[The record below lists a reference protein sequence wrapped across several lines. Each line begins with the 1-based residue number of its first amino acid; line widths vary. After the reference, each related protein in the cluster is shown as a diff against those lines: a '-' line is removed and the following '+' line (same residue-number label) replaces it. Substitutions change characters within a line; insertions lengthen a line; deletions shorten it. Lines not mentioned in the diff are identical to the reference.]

1 MIRRLLLPGSHAS
14 PKPGNV
20 GDEKL
25 MQRLFSTF
33 PNGWPGCGLLLLRV
47 TCSAPLLVIGSAKLW
62 GAQVDASFWIELF
75 SSLTAMLILAGL
87 WTPLAAS
94 SQAVL
99 QGVLAFASGTF
110 EWAPLVLAITNTS
123 LVMLGPGSLSI
134 DARLYGR
141 KRIDLGRSHR
151 AP

>member
-1 MIRRLLLPGSHAS
+1 
-14 PKPGNV
+14 
-20 GDEKL
+20 

-47 TCSAPLLVIGSAKLW
+47 TCGAPLLVIGSAKLW
-62 GAQVDASFWIELF
+62 GGPVDAAFWIALF
-75 SSLTAMLILAGL
+75 SCLTGTLIVTGL
-87 WTPLAAS
+87 WTPVAAS

-99 QGVLAFASGTF
+99 QGVLAFAGGTF
-110 EWAPLVLAITNTS
+110 EWVPLMLAVTNLS
-123 LVMLGPGSLSI
+123 LLMLGPGSSSI

-141 KRIDLGRSHR
+141 KRIDLGRSRR

>member
-1 MIRRLLLPGSHAS
+1 
-14 PKPGNV
+14 
-20 GDEKL
+20 

-47 TCSAPLLVIGSAKLW
+47 ACGAPLLVIGSAKLW
-62 GAQVDASFWIELF
+62 GGPVDAAFWIELC
-75 SSLTAMLILAGL
+75 SCLTALLTLAGL
-87 WTPLAAS
+87 WTPVAAS

-99 QGVLAFASGTF
+99 QCVLAFVGGTF
-110 EWAPLVLAITNTS
+110 EWGHLALAITDIS
-123 LVMLGPGSLSI
+123 LVMLGPGSSSI

-141 KRIDLGRSHR
+141 KRIDLGGSHR

>member
-1 MIRRLLLPGSHAS
+1 
-14 PKPGNV
+14 
-20 GDEKL
+20 

-47 TCSAPLLVIGSAKLW
+47 TCGAPLLVIGSAKLW
-62 GAQVDASFWIELF
+62 EGPVDAAFCIALF
-75 SSLTAMLILAGL
+75 SCVTATLMLAGL
-87 WTPLAAS
+87 WTPVAAS

-99 QGVLAFASGTF
+99 QGVLAFAGGTF
-110 EWAPLVLAITNTS
+110 EWSHVMLAITHIS
-123 LVMLGPGSLSI
+123 LVMLGPGSSSI

-151 AP
+151 SP

>member
-1 MIRRLLLPGSHAS
+1 
-14 PKPGNV
+14 
-20 GDEKL
+20 

-47 TCSAPLLVIGSAKLW
+47 SCGAPLLVIGSAKLW
-62 GAQVDASFWIELF
+62 GGQVDAAFWIELF
-75 SSLTAMLILAGL
+75 SCLTAMLMLAGL
-87 WTPLAAS
+87 WTPVAAS

-99 QGVLAFASGTF
+99 QGVLAFAGGTF
-110 EWAPLVLAITNTS
+110 EWAHLMLAITHIS
-123 LVMLGPGSLSI
+123 LVMLGPGSSSI

>member
-1 MIRRLLLPGSHAS
+1 
-14 PKPGNV
+14 
-20 GDEKL
+20 

-47 TCSAPLLVIGSAKLW
+47 TCGAPLLVIGGAKLW
-62 GAQVDASFWIELF
+62 GAQVDAAFGIELF
-75 SSLTAMLILAGL
+75 SCLTAMLVLAGL
-87 WTPLAAS
+87 WTPMAAS
-94 SQAVL
+94 SQALL
-99 QGVLAFASGTF
+99 QCVLAFSGGTF
-110 EWAPLVLAITNTS
+110 EWAHLMLAITHIS
-123 LVMLGPGSLSI
+123 LVMLGPGSSSI

>member
-1 MIRRLLLPGSHAS
+1 
-14 PKPGNV
+14 
-20 GDEKL
+20 

-47 TCSAPLLVIGSAKLW
+47 TCGAPLLVIGSATLW
-62 GAQVDASFWIELF
+62 AGQVDAAFWIELF
-75 SSLTAMLILAGL
+75 SCLTAMLMLVGL
-87 WTPLAAS
+87 WTPVAAS

-99 QGVLAFASGTF
+99 QGVLAFAGGTF
-110 EWAPLVLAITNTS
+110 EWTHLVLAITHMS
-123 LVMLGPGSLSI
+123 LVMLGPGSSSI